1 MAAERGVYGIIHPMI
16 GLLTSALLLAKAT
29 GVFIPADVPPRVCTV
44 REMNDVLYSSSN
56 ADILLT
62 TGTVQMADGE
72 HCIIEDR
79 SGRAFFKVED
89 VPNARPG
96 DVIEVVC
103 RKYILRDHNKLL
115 STNRIKVTGKGR
127 VTPPMKM
134 KLCELDDRRDDL
146 LLVETEA
153 TVIDVLPDDVDARY
167 DVLLLKDGAERIP
180 LFVPTSSENAAL
192 NGARIRLTARYYR
205 QVSGERLVS
214 GPYLSSSRNGVKV
227 IGAAPNPFAVPVLN
241 PDDDLTPQDIAAMD
255 LRMLEGVVLAT
266 WGGNSVMLQSG
277 NIASIVSLARGRP
290 LPPIGQRVL
299 VSGYPE
305 TDLYKINLVRAD
317 WKAVPGK
324 PEADKRPRDI
334 TLGEIT
340 RRGGEKNEIDARFF
354 GHLVRLS
361 GTLRALPNDAS
372 AERRFLL
379 DTDGERVAVDFS
391 CCPEATDGLLPG
403 SEIEVTGRCLLEA
416 NAWRPY
422 DVFPRITGVAILM
435 RTPEDLRVLR
445 TPSWWTAERLLYL
458 VAAMGLLLL
467 GIFIWN
473 RILNRLADRRGR
485 QLYKANIE
493 RAEETLRVAERT
505 RLAVELH
512 DSLAQSIT
520 GASMQI
526 DAAYDLRGDAP
537 EEMLGHL
544 DLAAKTLKSCR
555 DELRNCLWD
564 LRSQALEE
572 TDMTRAVLRT
582 LQPHLGD
589 VRFAARFN
597 VPRSKFSDN
606 TAHAVLC
613 IVRELVLNALRHGR
627 ATDIRVAGSHD
638 ADAIRFSVRDNGAGF
653 TPDDC
658 PGVLQG
664 HFGLQGIRERVAKLG
679 GRMEIDSAPGRG
691 TQVTVHIPH
700 PEDIP

>member
-79 SGRAFFKVED
+79 SGRTFFKVED

-115 STNRIKVTGKGR
+115 ATNKIKVTGKGR
-127 VTPPMKM
+127 ITPPVKM

-153 TVIDVLPDDVDARY
+153 TVIDVLPDEIDARY
-167 DVLLLKDGAERIP
+167 DILLLKDGAVRIP
-180 LFVPTSSENAAL
+180 LFVPTSPENAAL

-205 QVSGERLVS
+205 KASGERLVS

-227 IGAAPNPFAVPVLN
+227 IDAAPNPFAVPVLN

-255 LRMLEGVVLAT
+255 RRMFEGVVLAT
-266 WGGNSVMLQSG
+266 WGGNNVMLKSG
-277 NIASIVSLARGRP
+277 NIASTVSLARGRS
-290 LPPIGQRVL
+290 LPPIGRTVA

-317 WKAVPGK
+317 WKTVPGK

-354 GHLVRLS
+354 GHLVRLT

-391 CCPEATDGLLPG
+391 ACPEATDGLLPG
-403 SEIEVTGRCLLEA
+403 CEIEVTGRCLLEA

-512 DSLAQSIT
+512 DSLSQYLT
-520 GASMQI
+520 GVALQI
-526 DAAYDLRGDAP
+526 NAGR
-537 EEMLGHL
+537 HT
-544 DLAAKTLKSCR
+544 LAAQALKSCR

-564 LRSQALEE
+564 LRSNAIDCDSMDEAIRQTLEPHVEDIALNI
-572 TDMTRAVLRT
+572 
-582 LQPHLGD
+582 
-589 VRFAARFN
+589 RFN
-597 VPRSKFSDN
+597 VRRAALSDN
-606 TAHAVLC
+606 TAYAILR
-613 IVRELVLNALRHGR
+613 IIRELVVNAIRHGGAANVR
-627 ATDIRVAGSHD
+627 IAGSLEPD
-638 ADAIRFSVRDNGAGF
+638 RLLFSVKDDGCGF
-653 TPDDC
+653 DPANR
-658 PGVLQG
+658 PGIAEG
-664 HFGLQGIRERVAKLG
+664 HFGLQGVSERVATLG
-679 GRMEIDSAPGRG
+679 GEIAFESRPNAG
-691 TQVTVHIPH
+691 TKVTVTLPRTPH
-700 PEDIP
+700 QAP